1 MASSLRFNKGRRLAR
16 WFGIAV
22 AVWIVATM
30 PLRAQ
35 FSGGTILG
43 RVSDPEG
50 RPVRVKIMLQEATRQ
65 EVATTLSDATTGDFA
80 FPSLRYAAY
89 HVVVDTEPYRPTDT
103 EVVLRPIFQP
113 LVRVSIALEY
123 RLKNVLTTP
132 PGISGSESRTVR
144 SADLQANLPKET
156 LKAYER
162 GNRARSRGELDKA
175 IRYYEQAL
183 RSSPDFEPALTNLGA
198 VWLRQRRLSDAQRV
212 FERAYALDS
221 KSAENSIN
229 LGHVYLELGH
239 LAEAEQLLL
248 RAVQSA
254 PQSALAH
261 FLLGTALASR
271 GAYPEAESRFLRAI
285 ELDPAGTTAAHLAL
299 ANLYLKDR
307 RWEEACI
314 SLQAYLRTQ
323 PDDPQADAIRETIRR
338 LQSRQGSQP

>member
-1 MASSLRFNKGRRLAR
+1 MTSTRMSSNGVRIAMGLSVALAI
-16 WFGIAV
+16 WELV
-22 AVWIVATM
+22 TM

-35 FSGGTILG
+35 FAGGTILG
-43 RVSDPEG
+43 RVSDPDG

-65 EVATTLSDATTGDFA
+65 EVATTLSDATTGNFA

-89 HVVVDTEPYRPTDT
+89 HLVVDTEPYRPFDT

-113 LVRVSIALEY
+113 LARVDITLEY
-123 RLKNVLTTP
+123 RLKNVVTTP

-144 SADLQANLPKET
+144 MEDLQAQLPKKT
-156 LKAYER
+156 LKAYEK
-162 GNRARSRGELDKA
+162 GNRARSRGDFDMA
-175 IRYYEQAL
+175 IQYYEQAL
-183 RSSPDFEPALTNLGA
+183 RSSPDFEPALTNLGG
-198 VWLRQRRLSDAQRV
+198 VWLRQRRLVDAQRV
-212 FERAYALDS
+212 FEKAYALDS
-221 KSAENSIN
+221 TSAENCIN
-229 LGHVYLELGH
+229 LGHVYIELDR

-261 FLLGTALASR
+261 FLLGTALAAR
-271 GAYPEAESRFLRAI
+271 GADQEAENRLLRAV

-307 RWEEACI
+307 RWEEACT
-314 SLQAYLRTQ
+314 SLQAYLRAR
-323 PDDPQADAIRETIRR
+323 PDDPQAAAIRETIRR